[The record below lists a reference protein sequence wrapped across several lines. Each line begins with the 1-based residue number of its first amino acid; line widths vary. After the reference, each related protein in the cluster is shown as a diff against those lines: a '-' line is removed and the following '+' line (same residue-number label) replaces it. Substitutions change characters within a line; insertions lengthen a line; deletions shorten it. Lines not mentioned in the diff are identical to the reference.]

1 MADERIKLI
10 LNVSGVQDVTQ
21 LKQEIQDLAAALGV
35 ADTQFEKLDDTSD
48 KTRDRLRKLRE
59 SADDAKGDGRGG
71 RGISGLAYALQDF
84 QAAGF
89 SAVLNNVQQL
99 ATGLGLGAGVAG
111 AAQIA
116 GVAMVQFGSS
126 ILKALE
132 PSNGLKDTQKEL
144 GTNMK
149 KNQEIVDDLGK
160 KIEELG
166 KKARKTA
173 EDFAVLAG
181 KQADHKR
188 MSEELKAMSAAEAAA
203 RDAENAKTPEEKADV
218 DEMTGAGKTALTGK
232 KFTDAQAAMAAEA
245 GRKAEEQIKNDRM
258 GSELERLQFWAKKAG
273 VDVTGKTEAE
283 IRRENASKFDVVD
296 PETNRVISKGTEDDV
311 TSAAKRVSMNNNEFQ
326 NARLAAARAKAEA
339 ESRRLLGIVTGGAK
353 SPEEFMEAYNQL
365 PPAVQA
371 MILEQQTSA
380 REKEFESQVGAPAA
394 PGSLRGGSRQ
404 DFQRRMAAA
413 KQDRADVQ
421 ETFDREEAD
430 EVKRLAKVKE
440 AEAAAKRAAKEAEDA
455 AKKVAKEQ
463 EDAVKA
469 EEQRVKLRDQV
480 MARNGMTPEGL
491 AVQRQNAGVG
501 ATAAANRNRAAMGN
515 DQQRQME
522 AEFRRQGMTAKE
534 AEKTTKEVMQ
544 AGDKMIAAMM
554 KNGQVTLN
562 RFKQLELTISGISRM
577 MAEQAQGQVG
587 MPGRQF
593 NAGRR

>member
-1 MADERIKLI
+1 
-10 LNVSGVQDVTQ
+10 
-21 LKQEIQDLAAALGV
+21 
-35 ADTQFEKLDDTSD
+35 
-48 KTRDRLRKLRE
+48 
-59 SADDAKGDGRGG
+59 
-71 RGISGLAYALQDF
+71 
-84 QAAGF
+84 
-89 SAVLNNVQQL
+89 
-99 ATGLGLGAGVAG
+99 
-111 AAQIA
+111 
-116 GVAMVQFGSS
+116 
-126 ILKALE
+126 
-132 PSNGLKDTQKEL
+132 
-144 GTNMK
+144 
-149 KNQEIVDDLGK
+149 
-160 KIEELG
+160 
-166 KKARKTA
+166 
-173 EDFAVLAG
+173 
-181 KQADHKR
+181 
-188 MSEELKAMSAAEAAA
+188 
-203 RDAENAKTPEEKADV
+203 
-218 DEMTGAGKTALTGK
+218 MTGAGKTALTGK
-232 KFTDAQAAMAAEA
+232 KFTDTQAAMAAEA

-365 PPAVQA
+365 PPAVQQ

-469 EEQRVKLRDQV
+469 EEQRVKIRDQV

-491 AVQRQNAGVG
+491 AAQRQNAGVG
-501 ATAAANRNRAAMGN
+501 ATAAANRNRAAMSN

-562 RFKQLELTISGISRM
+562 RFRQLELTISGISRM